1 MKLKQ
6 FLLSTIVIYE
16 FEKCFFYNRSLLV
29 SPFAQGRCYLFV
41 GGEGREREGGVGYGI
56 INSLLM
62 LQARPPLLFHNVQKD
77 VTKQYYFLLFLHSDW
92 FILIVNWRRDV

>member
-1 MKLKQ
+1 MNLKNVSSTTGHC
-6 FLLSTIVIYE
+6 LLA
-16 FEKCFFYNRSLLV
+16 LLPRGV
-29 SPFAQGRCYLFV
+29 AICLFV

-77 VTKQYYFLLFLHSDW
+77 VTKQYYLLLFLHSDW
-92 FILIVNWRRDV
+92 FILIVNWRRDI